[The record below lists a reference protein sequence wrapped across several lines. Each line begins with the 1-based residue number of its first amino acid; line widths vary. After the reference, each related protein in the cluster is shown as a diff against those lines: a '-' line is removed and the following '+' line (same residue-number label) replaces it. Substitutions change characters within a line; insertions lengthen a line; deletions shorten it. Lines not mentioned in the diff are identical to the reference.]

1 MVDLKWP
8 GQEAKGL
15 MNLEQVR
22 VLCSAIRSEV
32 FFSIGV
38 DDPLSVNEVAK
49 MLGRS
54 APAVRYNVKALVDAG
69 LLIVAEKR
77 KRYARTESAYVHKYI
92 EIFTLPPPQ
101 GPEYMRAMHE
111 HFAAI
116 LRSMERANRV
126 ALAVVNEDPEF
137 AKKMAFRTYYLRLR
151 PEPMAKLREDL
162 NTLVSKYDPL
172 ATPDGVRVQVVTFMS
187 PVVAEGNRHLR
198 ELTGT
203 TLEVED
209 E

>member
-1 MVDLKWP
+1 MANLKWP

-15 MNLEQVR
+15 MNLDQVR
-22 VLCSAIRSEV
+22 VLSSAIRSEV

-38 DDPLSVNEVAK
+38 DDPLSANEVAK

-54 APAVRYNVKALVDAG
+54 AAAVRYHVKTLFDAG
-69 LLIVAEKR
+69 LLIVAETR

-92 EIFTLPPPQ
+92 DIFTLPPPQ
-101 GPEYMRAMHE
+101 APEYLRAMHE

-116 LRSMERANRV
+116 LRSMERAHKV
-126 ALAVVNEDPEF
+126 ALAVVNEDPDY
-137 AKKMAFRTYYLRLR
+137 AKKMAFRTYYLRLL

-162 NTLVSKYDPL
+162 NTLVSKYDPF
-172 ATPDGVRVQVVTFMS
+172 ASPDGVRVQVVTFMS
-187 PVVAEGNRHLR
+187 PVVAEGNQHLR

-203 TLEVED
+203 SLEVED